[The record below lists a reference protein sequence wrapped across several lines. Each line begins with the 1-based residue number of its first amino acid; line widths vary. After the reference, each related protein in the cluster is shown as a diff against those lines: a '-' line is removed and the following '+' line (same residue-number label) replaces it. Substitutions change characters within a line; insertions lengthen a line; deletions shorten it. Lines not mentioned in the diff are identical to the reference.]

1 MPALPCSSWKTF
13 TAQASN
19 YFGGRRRQL
28 KSSVTGRWSGQAAQY
43 VYTRGSAEAHGA
55 GFEHCQGRQS
65 VPNAAGG
72 FDPQFL
78 AGDFTQEFDVFDCGA
93 AAGEAGD
100 RGDFD
105 AAAGEKVPGLND
117 PRSIDTDGVK
127 IVLAR
132 LAAQL
137 LDVLQ
142 RRVGPQQRVIDH
154 AGQLVCRLQV
164 SRRRFLG
171 SG

>member
-1 MPALPCSSWKTF
+1 MQRRASIPPAAVGKAEGSPQPARAGAL
-13 TAQASN
+13 A
-19 YFGGRRRQL
+19 
-28 KSSVTGRWSGQAAQY
+28 GQAGRLPY
-43 VYTRGSAEAHGA
+43 VGRAPVHGPIAHPEFEVGPA
-55 GFEHCQGRQS
+55 REPPESPPGFGLRQS
-65 VPNAAGG
+65 S
-72 FDPQFL
+72 
-78 AGDFTQEFDVFDCGA
+78 GA
-93 AAGEAGD
+93 FPVALDIRKPGIGRAQREADD

-142 RRVGPQQRVIDH
+142 RRVGSQQRVIDH